1 MYGQVWYSGSTVPDL
16 DEDFQRA
23 VISLCDN
30 LEEDR
35 GGIGEGKEKYDKN
48 IRSNSV
54 YGIGNSDFKTLVFEW
69 TKKANQEADWNFDI
83 SDIQD
88 LQLSKYREG
97 EKYSWHF
104 DLQHTNPMRKLTYN
118 VVLNSDFEGGE
129 FQFSWGSPSAPYKK
143 RVRPEPQLN
152 IPGRMVVFPSYYYH
166 RITPVTSGVRYSL
179 TGWVTGDPFK

>member
-35 GGIGEGKEKYDKN
+35 GGIGEGKGKYDKN

-97 EKYSWHF
+97 
-104 DLQHTNPMRKLTYN
+104 
-118 VVLNSDFEGGE
+118 GE
-129 FQFSWGSPSAPYKK
+129 
-143 RVRPEPQLN
+143 
-152 IPGRMVVFPSYYYH
+152 I
-166 RITPVTSGVRYSL
+166 
-179 TGWVTGDPFK
+179 